1 MEPILTDEQLDGLE
15 QVPLAERAERLE
27 AIELEL
33 RAALD
38 DAAPA

>member
-1 MEPILTDEQLDGLE
+1 MDPILPDEELDALE
-15 QVPLAERAERLE
+15 QQPLEDRAARLE

-38 DAAPA
+38 DASPA

>member
-1 MEPILTDEQLDGLE
+1 MDPILSDEELDALGEQPLE
-15 QVPLAERAERLE
+15 DRAARLE
-27 AIELEL
+27 AVELEL